1 MGRQRWWAEAVS
13 LGAFVALTA
22 GLAVGGPLWSLDL
35 TVDRWAR
42 EHRPPVAEAVAAVLN
57 RLGQGGPLLV
67 LVLAGGVW
75 LAWRLRTPRPLGYV
89 LVAVLLVVPPVLA
102 VKALTARGAPSS
114 RLPPEQTVRLLGP
127 LPPGE
132 YAAGYPS
139 GHVVNTVV
147 WYGVLLLLVTA
158 LLRAYGRGDP
168 PVALSR
174 VVRIGPP
181 VIVLATSTYLS
192 YHWFTDGLAGL
203 AYGVFVDQLL
213 RRVRWLA

>member
-1 MGRQRWWAEAVS
+1 MGRQRWWPEAVS
-13 LGAFVALTA
+13 LGAFVVLTA
-22 GLAVGGPLWSLDL
+22 GLAAGGPLWSLDL
-35 TVDRWAR
+35 TVERWAR
-42 EHRPPVAEAVAAVLN
+42 EHRPAAAEAVAAVLN
-57 RLGQGGPLLV
+57 RLGQGGWLLALAV
-67 LVLAGGVW
+67 VAGGW

-89 LVAVLLVVPPVLA
+89 LVAALLVVPPVLLI
-102 VKALTARGAPSS
+102 KALTARGAPTS

-168 PVALSR
+168 PLALRR

-192 YHWFTDGLAGL
+192 YHWVTDGLAGL
-203 AYGVFVDQLL
+203 TYGVFVDQLL
-213 RRVRWLA
+213 RRFRWVA